1 MVTLYTVYADN
12 IPVYLPEDLW
22 DGNYEGEQITPTVA
36 KLTMEDNKSGSIE
49 FSILPQHPAYD
60 EIELITTTIKV
71 TEYVYDDDGSLK
83 NKNILWKGRVISIED
98 SMDGIRTFTCEG
110 ALAFLNDIICYPTTN
125 AIVSEVITSDDGYDD
140 EEEMKNEALRRAL
153 QDHLDNGGNQNAGTY
168 THGGLFRNY
177 GGVATQEFV
186 DCIYTVGLGYNE
198 SCPSGR
204 EINIGKVT
212 LGNVHNAAGFIDCSE
227 DYDGEA
233 WMFKGELSTP
243 TAAFASTLDQ
253 ILDVTVDLNG
263 GHLRIRHT
271 EQNGT
276 ERMYLDYLGDYDDSD
291 SSAEYG
297 VNIIEYSGKL
307 ELNSPVTDIIPRGA
321 VISTWNDNEPTETIV
336 DTNQFHIG
344 DNVGFSGNYH
354 YVASTSDQGYKCTPG
369 AARITNLNF
378 GAKHPIHLIHTGTD
392 STVYGWVNQ
401 SDVIISSSNTATGF
415 EFTGRQYES
424 YPLTEYTGINPDGS
438 NGLHVVNE
446 NLIDKYGHIQQIV
459 DFPDISDADELRAAA
474 EEWLDTHSSF
484 LKQSYEISL
493 VDLGHV
499 YGSGEMPIHLL
510 DRVHV
515 YMPKHDID
523 EYMPVT
529 KIEMDLLN
537 PANTTISFS
546 KETSRSAI
554 STFAMRRVAAVSD
567 PSVELNQPNDSI
579 SQAMARQSKYM
590 SNTSSHATI
599 NTSVTQN
606 IRTTLPDGETT
617 NIDVEKDGNVVKM
630 IFVNGLLSGLDGYNN
645 TPGVPYDIFT
655 DKYIKHQGVIIP
667 ANPYMQYH
675 GRPDLFYEVEYGSN
689 ENEVLGILTD
699 AEFVKSPEEYEKY
712 HRLNLTMSVPPH
724 PSSGN
729 PGLNILERGLNYP
742 TLELRYVGEDYPEEL
757 LTKYSVWDDAS
768 AYDNWVD
775 VFPYPNYCT
784 DSGPEAEEL
793 ILDYSYG
800 SKGYGLYYRM
810 VDGERKYF
818 PTPCIYY
825 LPNNWSGDLYCMY
838 VGPMNAVHGNYQAY
852 VGEYGGTS
860 IPYDEWKSH
869 VGEVYGRGMNNKRYP
884 VILTSKIKNL
894 GTVRH
899 RTTGTAST
907 TISAKTL
914 LTNMFNDLYNAKMTN
929 DLLLEVKKAV
939 PSNTAIPNNTRVSF
953 GPAIALLMIPWAY
966 DRDWD
971 DDSPG
976 YTAPQSYLSR
986 LWVCPVVIE
995 ESDSYKYIDGT
1006 YYPERIKIYSGR
1018 GDYKVPLGYH
1028 NSIYGSSHIYMEDMM
1043 QETSAISKNEVPT
1056 TLSKP
1061 RFYVFSK
1068 KADMEACIED
1078 YKSGMYTQRQIEERH
1093 LPNIIAV
1100 NNTKNTTES
1109 QTKMRLSYTYDG
1121 KSVSYYV
1128 PGTSRAPFPNNI
1140 Y

>member
-1 MVTLYTVYADN
+1 MVTLYTVYADD
-12 IPVYLPEDLW
+12 IPVYLPKDLW
-22 DGNYEGEQITPTVA
+22 DDDYEGEKVTPTVA
-36 KLTMEDNKSGSIE
+36 NLIMEDNKSGSFE

-71 TEYVYDDDGSLK
+71 TEYVYDDEGSLE
-83 NKNILWKGRVISIED
+83 NKTILWKGRVISIED
-98 SMDGIRTFTCEG
+98 SMDGIRTFSCEG

-125 AIVSEVITSDDGYDD
+125 AIVSEVITSYDGYDD

-153 QDHLDNGGNQNAGTY
+153 QDHLDNGGNQTTGAY
-168 THGGLFRNY
+168 SHGGLFRNY
-177 GGVATQEFV
+177 GGIATQEFV
-186 DCIYTVGLGYNE
+186 DCIYTVGLGYNA
-198 SCPSGR
+198 SCLPGR

-212 LGNVHNAAGFIDCSE
+212 LGNVHNSAGFIDCSE

-271 EQNGT
+271 ERNGT
-276 ERMYLDYLGDYDDSD
+276 EQMYLDYLGDYNDSD

-321 VISTWNDNEPTETIV
+321 VKSTWNDNKNTETIV
-336 DTNQFHIG
+336 DTSQFYIG
-344 DNVGFSGNYH
+344 ANVGFCGNYH

-378 GAKHPIHLIHTGTD
+378 GSKHPIHLIHTGTD

-401 SDVIISSSNTATGF
+401 SDVVISSSNTTTGF

-424 YPLTEYTGINPDGS
+424 YPLTEYIGINPDGS

-459 DFPDISDADELRAAA
+459 DFPDISDAVELRTAA

-484 LKQSYEISL
+484 LKQSYEVSL

-546 KETSRSAI
+546 KETNRSAI
-554 STFAMRRVAAVSD
+554 STFAIRRAAAISD

-579 SQAMARQSKYM
+579 SQAMARQSKYI

-630 IFVNGLLSGLDGYNN
+630 VFVNGLLSGLDGNN
-645 TPGVPYDIFT
+645 QAGGIPYDIFT
-655 DKYIKHQGVIIP
+655 DKYIKHNGVIIP
-667 ANPYMQYH
+667 ANPYTQYVCNISTSLPP
-675 GRPDLFYEVEYGSN
+675 GGGSN
-689 ENEVLGILTD
+689 RSMAYGILSD
-699 AEFVKSPEEYEKY
+699 VEINISEEFRLYERMK
-712 HRLNLTMSVPPH
+712 VPPH
-724 PSSGN
+724 PSSGS
-729 PGLNILERGLNYP
+729 PGIGVAEYIGFNHENDEPGGLK
-742 TLELRYVGEDYPEEL
+742 TRYVGQEIPEEL
-757 LTKYSVWDDAS
+757 LIDEVTWKGAGSYAR
-768 AYDNWVD
+768 WVD
-775 VFPYPNYCT
+775 VFPYPNYYT

-793 ILDYSYG
+793 ILNTAYG
-800 SKGYGLYYRM
+800 TKEYGLYYRL

-838 VGPMNAVHGNYQAY
+838 VGPMNVAHGNYTGILN
-852 VGEYGGTS
+852 VKPGHPDLETH
-860 IPYDEWKSH
+860 I
-869 VGEVYGRGMNNKRYP
+869 GEVYGRDTNNKRYS

-894 GTVRH
+894 GKA
-899 RTTGTAST
+899 GST
-907 TISAKTL
+907 TVKTM
-914 LTNMFNDLYNAKMTN
+914 LTNMFYDRYKARMNN
-929 DLLLEVKKAV
+929 DLLLECKKNI
-939 PSNTAIPNNTRVSF
+939 PSNTAIPTTNLTF
-953 GPAIALLMIPWAY
+953 GPSMALLMMPFANEP
-966 DRDWD
+966 DWD
-971 DDSPG
+971 DDVPRG
-976 YTAPQSYLSR
+976 NAGTGNPESYYFGTSKLF
-986 LWVCPVVIE
+986 VCPVIVE
-995 ESDSYKYIDGT
+995 ESDSYRYIDGT
-1006 YYPERIKIYSGR
+1006 YYPEKIKIYSGR
-1018 GDYKVPLGYH
+1018 NGVKVPIGYH
-1028 NSIYGSSHIYMEDMM
+1028 TGSTYSGAYMEDMM
-1043 QETSAISKNEVPT
+1043 QETSVLGKDDVPT
-1056 TLSKP
+1056 TLIRP

-1078 YKSGMYTQRQIEERH
+1078 YKSGMYTQQQIEDRH
-1093 LPNIIAV
+1093 LPKIIAV
-1100 NNTKNTTES
+1100 NNTKNTTEN
-1109 QTKMRLSYTYDG
+1109 QTKMRLSYTYNG
-1121 KSVSYYV
+1121 RSTSYYV
-1128 PGTSRAPFPNNI
+1128 PGATKDPFPHNI
-1140 Y
+1140 